1 MATANPFSLPSIGA
15 DNPLAPEYLALE
27 RQKKIADLLMQKGQQ
42 LPEGQMVSGHY
53 VAPSWTQQLGTLAN
67 AYMGGNMAEQNEA
80 KTAKLAD
87 LLRGQNVTEAQDI
100 LNSLKTNPTEALMKS
115 VGARGQFGQT
125 IAPQLV
131 SNMFKE
137 ETPMILPE
145 GATAVNRK
153 GDVIATG
160 KPKTHELASEI
171 KIALALN
178 PNLPRNPDEWTVQ
191 DAQVAAQTIER
202 HKKASAPNMT
212 AITNVQAFEPFANK
226 VQSKLGEGLVENYQ
240 SLKNIP
246 TQIKSL
252 EKAAELAPKSFA
264 GSMAEQKLAT
274 VKFFNNNLGTNIAPE
289 KVKNTEE
296 LRSALFTNVMEN
308 LKKLDASPSQQQQQ
322 ILQQSMGSIGT
333 DPNAIPRVVEVYK
346 QILVDKAM
354 QHNLQVKQAQEGPA
368 KLQYPY
374 DISIPLNSG
383 NWRVK

>member
-42 LPEGQMVSGHY
+42 LPEGQMVSGYY
-53 VAPSWTQQLGTLAN
+53 VAPSLTQQLNPLLN

-80 KTAKLAD
+80 RTAKLAD

-100 LNSLKTNPTEALMKS
+100 LSSLKTNPQEALMKS

-125 IAPQLV
+125 FAPQLV

-153 GDVIATG
+153 GEVIAIG
-160 KPKTHELASEI
+160 KPKTHELAGEI

-178 PNLPRNPDEWTVQ
+178 PNLPRNPDNWTVQ

-202 HKKASAPNMT
+202 HKKAAAPNMT

-240 SLKNIP
+240 ALKNIP

-354 QHNLQVKQAQEGPA
+354 QHNMQVRQAQEGPA

-374 DISIPLNSG
+374 DISIPLNPG

>member
-1 MATANPFSLPSIGA
+1 MLDNQQVTMPVVQNQIGK
-15 DNPLAPEYLALE
+15 APDKQAALM
-27 RQKKIADLLMQKGQQ
+27 KALKSSSPI
-42 LPEGQMVSGHY
+42 GQMV
-53 VAPSWTQQLGTLAN
+53 A
-67 AYMGGNMAEQNEA
+67 
-80 KTAKLAD
+80 
-87 LLRGQNVTEAQDI
+87 
-100 LNSLKTNPTEALMKS
+100 NSLISKSLEGPKEFNLGIGETRYRVNPDNTTTEIA
-115 VGARGQFGQT
+115 VGK
-125 IAPQLV
+125 
-131 SNMFKE
+131 NKE
-137 ETPMILPE
+137 
-145 GATAVNRK
+145 
-153 GDVIATG
+153 
-160 KPKTHELASEI
+160 HELSTDI
-171 KIALALN
+171 KTALALN
-178 PNLPRNPDEWTVQ
+178 PNLPRNPDNWTPQ
-191 DAQVAAQTIER
+191 DAQIAAKTIAQ
-202 HKKASAPNMT
+202 HKKLSAPNMT

-240 SLKNIP
+240 ALKNIP

-274 VKFFNNNLGTNIAPE
+274 VKFFNNNLGTNIAPD

-333 DPNAIPRVVEVYK
+333 DPSAIPRVVEVYK

-354 QHNLQVKQAQEGPA
+354 QHNMQVKQAQEGPA

-374 DISIPLNSG
+374 DISIPLNQG